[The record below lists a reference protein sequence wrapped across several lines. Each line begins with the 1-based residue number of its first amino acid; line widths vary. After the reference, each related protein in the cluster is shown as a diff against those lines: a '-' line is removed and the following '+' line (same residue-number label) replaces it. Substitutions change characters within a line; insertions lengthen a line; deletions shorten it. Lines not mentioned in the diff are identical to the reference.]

1 MSAAMVAWPLMKIG
15 LVGLPKSGKTS
26 LFNLLTGQSV
36 ATSSFGTARGE
47 MHTGVARVP
56 DERVDRLSGL
66 FKPQK
71 TTYAS
76 FEVVDLA
83 GIAKGERQ
91 GLEAKEFRNADA
103 LLHVVRAFADATGSA
118 PNPKRDIVDVETE
131 LILADLEVVERR
143 LERLDA
149 SLKKKRTDADAREQ
163 EVLARLKTALES
175 ETPLR
180 ALTLPE
186 DDVKAIRG
194 FTFLSQKPILHCV
207 NVDEKAVTEGDRVA
221 ATYRLEAIAARPHT
235 RIGWVSAVIE
245 MEVAELAG
253 DEQAAFLA
261 DLGLK
266 EPAIRRVLRDCY
278 ALLGLI
284 SFFTV
289 GEDEVRAW
297 SIPQQTRAQDAAGA
311 VHSDIARGF
320 IRAEVV
326 GYDELVAVE
335 GSFPDIRAKGQ
346 LRLEGKEYVVRDGEI
361 CHFRFNVGK

>member
-1 MSAAMVAWPLMKIG
+1 M
-15 LVGLPKSGKTS
+15 
-26 LFNLLTGQSV
+26 
-36 ATSSFGTARGE
+36 
-47 MHTGVARVP
+47 
-56 DERVDRLSGL
+56 
-66 FKPQK
+66 
-71 TTYAS
+71 
-76 FEVVDLA
+76 
-83 GIAKGERQ
+83 
-91 GLEAKEFRNADA
+91 
-103 LLHVVRAFADATGSA
+103 
-118 PNPKRDIVDVETE
+118 
-131 LILADLEVVERR
+131 
-143 LERLDA
+143 
-149 SLKKKRTDADAREQ
+149 
-163 EVLARLKTALES
+163 
-175 ETPLR
+175 
-180 ALTLPE
+180 
-186 DDVKAIRG
+186 
-194 FTFLSQKPILHCV
+194 
-207 NVDEKAVTEGDRVA
+207 
-221 ATYRLEAIAARPHT
+221 
-235 RIGWVSAVIE
+235 SAVIE

-346 LRLEGKEYVVRDGEI
+346 LRLEGKDYVVRDGEI

>member
-1 MSAAMVAWPLMKIG
+1 MKIG
-15 LVGLPKSGKTS
+15 LIGLPKSGKTT
-26 LFNLLTGQSV
+26 LFNLLTGSKV
-36 ATSSFGTARGE
+36 PTARYDSGRAE
-47 MHTGVARVP
+47 LHTGVARVP
-56 DERVDRLSGL
+56 DPRVDRLSAI
-66 FKPQK
+66 FKPKK
-71 TTYAS
+71 TTYAT

-83 GIAKGERQ
+83 GIEKGERA
-91 GLEAKEFRNADA
+91 GLDTKEFRNADA
-103 LLHVVRAFADATGSA
+103 LLHVVRAFADPALGT
-118 PNPKRDIVDVETE
+118 PEPRRDIEDLDTE

-143 LERLDA
+143 LERLEA
-149 SLKKKRTDADAREQ
+149 SIKKRRTDVEVREQ
-163 EVLARLKTALES
+163 EVLLRLKTALET
-175 ETPLR
+175 EMPLR
-180 ALTLPE
+180 AVALADE
-186 DDVKAIRG
+186 DVKAIRG

-207 NVDEKAVTEGDRVA
+207 NVDEKAVAEGERVA
-221 ATYRLEAIAARPHT
+221 PTYGLGAIAARPHT
-235 RIGWVSAVIE
+235 RVGWVSAVIE
-245 MEVAELAG
+245 MEVAQLAG

-261 DLGLK
+261 DLGLA

-335 GSFPDIRAKGQ
+335 G
-346 LRLEGKEYVVRDGEI
+346 
-361 CHFRFNVGK
+361 